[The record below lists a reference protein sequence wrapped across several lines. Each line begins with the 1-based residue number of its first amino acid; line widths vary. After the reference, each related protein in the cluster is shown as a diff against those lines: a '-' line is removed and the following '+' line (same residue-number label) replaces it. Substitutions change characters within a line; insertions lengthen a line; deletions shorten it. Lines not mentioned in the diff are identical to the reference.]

1 MGQPGR
7 GSRRRAVGVQ
17 EEGSPGSWR
26 WDCRAALAHT
36 RAPHTA
42 ASKRRW
48 RPGVP
53 GWAGDRKGE
62 QPGRGLLGKVG
73 WRRASCPPT
82 DWPLRFL
89 VWSNLEDS
97 VRFEWKQSRLS
108 GWEEFMGVS
117 IKPACGG
124 RGGCL
129 LFIEGCV
136 VCLCCVGNDYLG

>member
-17 EEGSPGSWR
+17 GEGSPGSWR
-26 WDCRAALAHT
+26 WGCRAAPAHT

-42 ASKRRW
+42 SSKRRR

-62 QPGRGLLGKVG
+62 EPGRGLLGKLG
-73 WRRASCPPT
+73 WRRASCPPS
-82 DWPLRFL
+82 DWPLCPGFL
-89 VWSNLEDS
+89 CGQALKTVG

-117 IKPACGG
+117 RAACGG
-124 RGGCL
+124 GVGVCYLLRGVWYACA
-129 LFIEGCV
+129 V
-136 VCLCCVGNDYLG
+136 LGVTI